1 MEDAATAEISRAQL
15 WQWVHH
21 HAHLEDGRTAELVD
35 QAITEELALAE
46 IRVTATR
53 FEAYKHAAFLMRELV
68 KAPHFQ
74 EFLTVPAYARVLASE
89 SLSQL
94 KRR

>member
-1 MEDAATAEISRAQL
+1 MHGNLHPSQL

-21 HAHLEDGRTAELVD
+21 SAVLADGRPVTAELVESEID
-35 QAITEELALAE
+35 RELALAE
-46 IRVTATR
+46 IRVDAGR

-74 EFLTVPAYARVLASE
+74 DFLTVPAYARVLASE
-89 SLSQL
+89 DLIAAGS
-94 KRR
+94 